1 MNKLVNKFWLAGDKF
16 VSTLHLT
23 QVGFT
28 YSACG
33 PFTKHCERI
42 QKFREIGDLNHICK
56 NQLDK
61 ACFVHDT
68 AYSDTKDLAKRTISG
83 RTWKDR
89 AYAIA
94 INFKYNGYQI
104 GLASVV
110 CKFF

>member
-16 VSTLHLT
+16 MSTLHLI